1 MIPKKI
7 HLLFVWAAVACAFPT
22 LSAFPNDRSTDS
34 EAPARYHVERGN
46 DYFNKGFYE
55 ALPKKKEDEASH
67 HFEQAVSEF
76 QKAIA
81 LDKDSVEAHR
91 KLARV
96 YYVQKRYLESARE
109 YRKVTDL
116 MPSDIDAYVLTAL
129 AYTRVKQ
136 YEQAIERLTAAKG
149 VTDDKAVLEKL
160 DDYIT
165 RIEQEQRSVDEK

>member
-1 MIPKKI
+1 
-7 HLLFVWAAVACAFPT
+7 
-22 LSAFPNDRSTDS
+22 
-34 EAPARYHVERGN
+34 
-46 DYFNKGFYE
+46 
-55 ALPKKKEDEASH
+55 
-67 HFEQAVSEF
+67 
-76 QKAIA
+76 
-81 LDKDSVEAHR
+81 
-91 KLARV
+91 
-96 YYVQKRYLESARE
+96 
-109 YRKVTDL
+109 